1 MHRDLGDFQT
11 PISLAEKILRRLS
24 ADGCVWT
31 RALEPTCGQGNF
43 IQALL
48 RMPVPPQE
56 IIGLEIQRA
65 HIATAKALI
74 NAYQQTPIAI
84 RAANIFETDL
94 QRELA
99 WRGTG
104 PLLVVGNPPWVTNSE
119 LGSLDSANLP
129 TKRNI
134 KMLDGFD
141 AITGASNFDICEYIW
156 IKLLKELAP
165 QNPTIALLCKTSVAR
180 NVISFCREGA
190 IHIRRARMFRIN
202 AMEWFKAATDACL
215 FVVEAGH
222 GSACYDVEVYE
233 SLDSDIP
240 TTSIGFR
247 RNFLIA
253 DLPLYSSTEFAE
265 GYSPYIWRQGVKH
278 DASSIAELQKDADG
292 ILRNGIGDEVDI
304 ESEFVFPLIK
314 GSDLNGNGIKRPRRW
329 LVVPQRRLHEETSG
343 LEMTAPKLWAYLTM
357 HKKAFDARK
366 SSIYKNAPAF
376 TYFGLGEYS
385 FAEFKIAVAG
395 LYKEPRF
402 RVLTPIDSKPVM
414 LDDTC
419 YFLPF
424 DSLEEA
430 NLVANILNSALVK
443 DFLKATMFLDSK
455 RPITKKLLQRIDLH
469 AVASRLN
476 STLPPERSGQMALRC
491 QF

>member
-48 RMPVPPQE
+48 RMSVPPQE
-56 IIGLEIQRA
+56 IIGLEIQRV
-65 HIATAKALI
+65 HIAAAKALI
-74 NAYQQTPIAI
+74 RAGQQGPVAI
-84 RAANIFETDL
+84 RAANIFKTDL

-99 WRGTG
+99 WKSTG

-119 LGSLDSANLP
+119 LGSLDSTNLP
-129 TKRNI
+129 TKQNI
-134 KMLDGFD
+134 KLLNGFD

-165 QNPTIALLCKTSVAR
+165 QKPTIALLCKTSVAR
-180 NVISFCREGA
+180 NVISFCREGG
-190 IHIRRARMFRIN
+190 IHVRRTRMFRID
-202 AMEWFKAATDACL
+202 AMKWFKAAADACL
-215 FVVEAGH
+215 FAVEVGP
-222 GSACYDVEVYE
+222 GPACYDVEVYE
-233 SLDSDIP
+233 SLDHATP

-265 GYSPYIWRQGVKH
+265 GYCPYVWRQGIKH
-278 DASSIAELQKDADG
+278 DASSVAELRRDVTG
-292 ILRNGIGDEVDI
+292 VFRNATGEEVDV
-304 ESEFVFPLIK
+304 EDEFVFPLVK
-314 GSDLNGNGIKRPRRW
+314 SSDLNGNHVKHPRRC
-329 LVVPQRRLHEETSG
+329 LVVPQRRLHGETSG
-343 LEMTAPKLWAYLTM
+343 LELVAPKLWAYLNM
-357 HKKAFDARK
+357 HKKVFEARK
-366 SSIYKNAPAF
+366 SSIYKNAPTF
-376 TYFGLGEYS
+376 SYFGLGEYS
-385 FAEFKIAVAG
+385 FAEFKVAISG
-395 LYKEPRF
+395 LYKEPQF
-402 RVLTPIDSKPVM
+402 RVLTPCDNKPVM

-430 NLVANILNSALVK
+430 SLVASVLNSALVK
-443 DFLKATMFLDSK
+443 DFLKATVFLDSK

-476 STLPPERSGQMALRC
+476 LTLPPERSGQMALR
-491 QF
+491 

>member
-1 MHRDLGDFQT
+1 MRRDLGDFQT
-11 PISLAEKILRRLS
+11 PIPLAEKILSRLS
-24 ADGCVWT
+24 ADGRAWT
-31 RALEPTCGQGNF
+31 RALEPTCGRGNF

-48 RMPVPPQE
+48 RMSVPPQE
-56 IIGLEIQRA
+56 IIGLEIQPA
-65 HIATAKALI
+65 HIAAAEALI
-74 NAYQQTPIAI
+74 NACQQATVAI

-99 WRGTG
+99 WRATG
-104 PLLVVGNPPWVTNSE
+104 PLLVVGNPPWVTNAE
-119 LGSLDSANLP
+119 LGSMDSANLP
-129 TKRNI
+129 AKRNI
-134 KMLDGFD
+134 KLLDGFD

-156 IKLLKELAP
+156 IKLLKELAS
-165 QNPTIALLCKTSVAR
+165 QHPTIALLCKTSVAR
-180 NVISFCREGA
+180 NVISFCREAA
-190 IHIRRARMFRIN
+190 IHIRCARMFRIN

-222 GSACYDVEVYE
+222 GPACYDVDVYD
-233 SLDSDIP
+233 SLDHNTP
-240 TTSIGFR
+240 ATSIGFR
-247 RNFLIA
+247 HNFLIA
-253 DLPLYSSTEFAE
+253 NLPLYNSTEFAE
-265 GYSPYIWRQGVKH
+265 GCSPYIWRQGIKH
-278 DASSIAELQKDADG
+278 DASSVAELQKDADC
-292 ILRNGIGDEVDI
+292 ISRNGLGEEVDI

-314 GSDLNGNGIKRPRRW
+314 GSDLNGNGVKSPRRW
-329 LVVPQRRLHEETSG
+329 LVVPQRQLHEETSG
-343 LEMTAPKLWAYLTM
+343 LEMTAPKLWDYLNM
-357 HKKAFDARK
+357 HKKTFDARK

-385 FAEFKIAVAG
+385 FAAFKVAVAG

-402 RVLTPIDSKPVM
+402 RVLTPLDNKPVM

-430 NLVANILNSALVK
+430 NLVASILNSALVK
-443 DFLKATMFLDSK
+443 DFLKATVFLDSK

-476 STLPPERSGQMALRC
+476 LSLPPERSGQMALLC
-491 QF
+491 